1 MIQAQPHSFTPY
13 LGYFKRLECTRQ
25 CLIIAT
31 LAIFNLQ
38 CSWTPEVETVL
49 YEGPECVISLKTSH
63 ALKQTPKHPA
73 LLSESLIAKTLNGM
87 TISQEEGV
95 LQQLLLSNHHPAQ
108 AFSPSQID
116 FLAPHVSMAFAQVTP
131 EEIIHFTCPPT
142 IEQQFP
148 IQGMLAVF
156 PPSALLL
163 TLENLKPY
171 PVASPKMQNSS
182 QKLQPISLVFS
193 HQEAIIGKEDVQ
205 TFMTIPSTSH
215 GIAINYQNLEYFNPI
230 TKENQRTQP
239 GTQTTPHKN
248 TEGPMTIDSL
258 NSRLRDLQKIVDQQ
272 AEEIRR
278 LQDTSAQ

>member
-1 MIQAQPHSFTPY
+1 
-13 LGYFKRLECTRQ
+13 
-25 CLIIAT
+25 
-31 LAIFNLQ
+31 
-38 CSWTPEVETVL
+38 
-49 YEGPECVISLKTSH
+49 
-63 ALKQTPKHPA
+63 
-73 LLSESLIAKTLNGM
+73 M

-95 LQQLLLSNHHPAQ
+95 LQQLLLSNHHPAP

-116 FLAPHVSMAFAQVTP
+116 FLALHVPLAFAQVTP
-131 EEIIHFTCPPT
+131 EEIIHFNCPPT

-156 PPSALLL
+156 PPSSLLL
-163 TLENLKPY
+163 TLDNLKPD
-171 PVASPKMQNSS
+171 PVASPKLQNSS

-193 HQEAIIGKEDVQ
+193 HQEAIIGKEEVQ

-215 GIAINYQNLEYFNPI
+215 GIAINYQSLEYFTPI
-230 TKENQRTQP
+230 TKENQQTQP
-239 GTQTTPHKN
+239 GTQSTPHKN

-278 LQDTSAQ
+278 LQDTSAP